1 MLVRSITS
9 SEHYVSDS
17 NVSCNLNRNADT
29 YDYDNSV
36 LGIFVYCN
44 YIIYLAFKKQG
55 DIFLKKRASP
65 SFFMFYFFAILS
77 AYLTPSIA
85 SAA

>member
-9 SEHYVSDS
+9 SEHYVSYS

-29 YDYDNSV
+29 YDYDISV

-44 YIIYLAFKKQG
+44 YIIYLDF
-55 DIFLKKRASP
+55 
-65 SFFMFYFFAILS
+65 
-77 AYLTPSIA
+77 
-85 SAA
+85 